1 MKETTKTFID
11 GLCVGSTLMYLAIG
25 VANLYGWLTVFTGI
39 AVIAF
44 SYATLIIALA
54 ADEER
59 KWRRKHHDAGT
70 HDYYGNKIEKDDD
83 R

>member
-11 GLCVGSTLMYLAIG
+11 GLCVGSALMYLAIG

-44 SYATLIIALA
+44 SYATLVIALA

-59 KWRRKHHDAGT
+59 RWRRENYDKGT
-70 HDYYGNKIEKDDD
+70 HDYYGNKIEDEDK
-83 R
+83 